1 MLLDLIYTAVGIV
14 LLYYGGENLV
24 AGSASLARHFGLSSL
39 VIGLTVVAFG
49 TSAPE
54 LAASIT
60 AAVFRD
66 APEISLANVTGSNI
80 ANIGLILGI
89 AAMIRPMHST
99 APFLR
104 REVPMMIL
112 ISVLLAVLVQQGM
125 LNHIAGW
132 AFVLLLFAYLWLLL
146 RAGNDIPIEA
156 EGEKPAGHPAWAALR
171 AVFGIALL
179 TIGARVLI
187 DGAIG
192 IAALF
197 GISNRVVGL
206 TLVAVGTSLPE
217 LATVIVAAM
226 RRESDLI
233 LGNLIGSNIFNILC
247 ILGVTMII
255 QPLEISW
262 TEVRV
267 DLAVMLAF
275 AISIWPLLYFRMR
288 IGRKRGVTL
297 LTAYS
302 IYIATLFF

>member
-1 MLLDLIYTAVGIV
+1 MDLVYTGVGIV

-24 AGSASLARHFGLSSL
+24 AGASALARHFGLSRL

-66 APEISLANVTGSNI
+66 APEISLANVNGSNI

-89 AAMIRPMHST
+89 AAVIRPMHST

-104 REVPMMIL
+104 REVPLMIL
-112 ISVLLAVLVQQGM
+112 ISVLLSLLVQQGM
-125 LNHIAGW
+125 LDRAAGW
-132 AFVLLLFAYLWLLL
+132 SFVILLFIYLWLLL
-146 RAGNDIPIEA
+146 RAGGDIPIEA
-156 EGEKPAGHPAWAALR
+156 EEEEPTGRPVWAALR
-171 AVFGIALL
+171 VTLGIFLL
-179 TIGARVLI
+179 TVGARVLI
-187 DGAIG
+187 DGAMG
-192 IAALF
+192 LATVL

-233 LGNLIGSNIFNILC
+233 LGNLVGSNIFNILC
-247 ILGVTMII
+247 ILGITMII
-255 QPLEISW
+255 QPLDISW
-262 TEVRV
+262 AEVRV
-267 DLAVMLAF
+267 DLAVMVAF

-288 IGRKRGVTL
+288 IGRKRGATL